1 MPRAIHIW
9 INLEKMMQQRISGF
23 WQGQLPV
30 YRLKFLITLS
40 LELISSNKRSCQI
53 HVPLPDSKYI
63 QFAFRARPEH
73 ISFRKNKNVKKNTEN
88 FLVKS
93 KKRSFGLLRFA
104 SVYLGT
110 KVK

>member
-1 MPRAIHIW
+1 
-9 INLEKMMQQRISGF
+9 MMQQRISGF

-63 QFAFRARPEH
+63 QFATRARLEH
-73 ISFRKNKNVKKNTEN
+73 NSFRKNTNFKKHTKFIVKRRK
-88 FLVKS
+88 FI
-93 KKRSFGLLRFA
+93 G
-104 SVYLGT
+104 
-110 KVK
+110 